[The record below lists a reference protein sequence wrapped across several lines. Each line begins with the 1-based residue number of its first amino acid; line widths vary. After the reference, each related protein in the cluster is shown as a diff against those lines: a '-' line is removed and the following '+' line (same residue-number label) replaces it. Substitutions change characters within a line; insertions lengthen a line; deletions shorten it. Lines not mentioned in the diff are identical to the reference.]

1 MGCTEAKT
9 FSQSTIDS
17 TVENGKLHPRKLLKK
32 KSHLRVLRLA
42 AYKRPNLHPKN
53 YQVLKNEFENY
64 IS

>member
-32 KSHLRVLRLA
+32 KFPPES
-42 AYKRPNLHPKN
+42 
-53 YQVLKNEFENY
+53 LKTC
-64 IS
+64 SLQTTKSASQKLPSPQK